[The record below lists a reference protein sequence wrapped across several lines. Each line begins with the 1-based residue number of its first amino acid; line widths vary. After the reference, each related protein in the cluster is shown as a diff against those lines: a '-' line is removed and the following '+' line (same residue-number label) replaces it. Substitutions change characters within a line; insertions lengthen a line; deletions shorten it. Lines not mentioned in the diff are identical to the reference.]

1 MGRIAPSRAGRIEE
15 LEAAGAEGAA
25 GAPVELTPEQ
35 FVGLKKSL
43 GALPRN
49 LKIAVQ
55 DIIAAGKGSAG
66 QLAALVSLLV
76 QGASAEDI
84 AALAGRIAG
93 KRIRIPAGYEKKTG
107 AAFEAERRTFGYAF
121 RENIFPVLRLFV
133 LSSLAVGLVS
143 FLGYRFVYRP
153 LYAYAN
159 YSRGYEHIS
168 AERYSL
174 ANERFSRAVG
184 VWPRRGWFYRYA
196 DAFAGK
202 RQFAL
207 AGEKY
212 EQLLLRYPGDRRGI
226 LDYARMESRSLSNY
240 EKADKLLQQLLD
252 KNLYD
257 YDALLATG
265 DNNLEWAERDPLRF
279 EEARRSY
286 AALITT
292 YGQRDALLFRMLR
305 YFIRTKKIDEVE
317 RLRVYYAERPGVR
330 VDPDAFAELGGY
342 LTDVNRLDYVPDVLF
357 RAMRV
362 RADLP
367 EIHYAL
373 ARYYKILKDTTEE
386 RKALEKGVLP
396 LLRDTDTLT
405 KRRMTI
411 EIDTHTRLGELHYRQ
426 EAFIDAG
433 RELTTAVQL
442 VERYQKMGLIR
453 AGRIFGQPYVDLGD
467 LQYYI
472 EGDLGAAFAN
482 YQKAA
487 ANEYADP
494 LLDYKLGYIRYA
506 GGDYEASLGS
516 FLEAE
521 EALVA
526 KAAPAADGSSPG
538 SPRPPANLLF
548 SIGNAFY
555 QRADYFAA
563 QGYYLRLL
571 DTLTTRK
578 AAIGIL
584 QPDQQPEHRALL
596 DALVKVDN
604 NLGVVMVR
612 LAERTGDRRK
622 KSQALV
628 SLASASETAD
638 ALSRV
643 PETLVRSEAKNLPFL
658 NMRGVLYPVSGFELQ
673 IYRMIP
679 KDFETLFF

>member
-1 MGRIAPSRAGRIEE
+1 
-15 LEAAGAEGAA
+15 
-25 GAPVELTPEQ
+25 
-35 FVGLKKSL
+35 
-43 GALPRN
+43 
-49 LKIAVQ
+49 
-55 DIIAAGKGSAG
+55 
-66 QLAALVSLLV
+66 VSLLV
-76 QGASAEDI
+76 QGASAHEI
-84 AALAGRIAG
+84 AALAGRITG
-93 KRIRIPAGYEKKTG
+93 KKIRVPAGYEKKTG

-121 RENIFPVLRLFV
+121 RENIFPVVRLFV
-133 LSSLAVGLVS
+133 LSSLAVGLFG
-143 FLGYRFVYRP
+143 FLGYRFIYRP
-153 LYAYAN
+153 LYAYTN

-184 VWPRRGWFYRYA
+184 VWPRKNWFYRYA
-196 DAFAGK
+196 EAFAGK
-202 RQFAL
+202 KQFAL
-207 AGEKY
+207 AEEKY
-212 EQLLLRYPGDRRGI
+212 EQLLLRYRGDRRGI

-257 YDALLATG
+257 YDALLAAG
-265 DNNLEWAERDPLRF
+265 DNNLEWAERDSARF

-292 YGQRDALLFRMLR
+292 YGSRNALLFRMLR
-305 YFIRTKKIDEVE
+305 YFIRTNKYDEVE
-317 RLRVYYAERPGVR
+317 RLRLYYAERPGVR
-330 VDPDAFAELGGY
+330 VDPEAFAELGGY
-342 LTDVNRLDYVPDVLF
+342 LTDANRLDYVPDVLF

-396 LLRDTDTLT
+396 LLNDSDTLT
-405 KRRMTI
+405 KKRMTI

-426 EAFIDAG
+426 ESYIDAES
-433 RELTTAVQL
+433 ELTTAVRL
-442 VERYQKMGLIR
+442 VEGYQKMGLIG
-453 AGRIFGQPYVDLGD
+453 AQRIFGQPYVDLGD

-472 EGDLGAAFAN
+472 EGDLRAASAN
-482 YQKAA
+482 YQKAV

-506 GGDYEASLGS
+506 GGDYEAALGS

-521 EALVA
+521 EALAA
-526 KAAPAADGSSPG
+526 KAAPAAGGSPG

-555 QRADYFAA
+555 QRADYFAS

-571 DTLTTRK
+571 DMLTTRK

-584 QPDQQPEHRALL
+584 QPEQQPEHRALL
-596 DALVKVDN
+596 EALVKADN
-604 NLGVVMVR
+604 NLGVVMTR

-658 NMRGVLYPVSGFELQ
+658 NMRGVLYPVSGFEPQ

-679 KDFETLFF
+679 KDFEALFF